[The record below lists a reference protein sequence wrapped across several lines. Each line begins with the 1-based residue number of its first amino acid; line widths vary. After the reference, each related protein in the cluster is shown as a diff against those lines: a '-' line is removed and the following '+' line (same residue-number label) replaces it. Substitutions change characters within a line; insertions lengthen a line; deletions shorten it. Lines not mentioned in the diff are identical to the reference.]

1 MTNATSEM
9 AQCTKCHH
17 PAIITQR
24 YSGLHLCREHFIRDL
39 EGKAKREIRKNRWLV
54 PHDRIGVA
62 ISGGAS
68 SAAALTL
75 LLKLT
80 KERRDIRITALH
92 LNEGDKDA
100 TERAERLATSAGVD
114 LSIGRRDPSRHLK
127 DDIQSLAEGCTAV
140 ATGAT
145 LDEEAATV
153 MAAFVSGEIASLRE
167 TEEPGCIRWIS
178 PFLLNREDEVL
189 LYATLHHDEV
199 FPDEPDTEGMAGVVR
214 DILREY
220 TDRHPS
226 TLYAVSNLG
235 GQIRRA
241 TGDPKE

>member
-1 MTNATSEM
+1 MTNGTPEM

-17 PAIITQR
+17 PAIISQR

-39 EGKAKREIRKNRWLV
+39 EGKAKREIRKNRWLR

-62 ISGGAS
+62 ISGGAA

-80 KERRDIRITALH
+80 GKRQDIGITALH
-92 LNEGDKDA
+92 IDEGDTDV
-100 TERAERLATSAGVD
+100 TERVQRLAAGLD
-114 LSIGRRDPSRHLK
+114 LSVGCRDPSRDLK
-127 DDIQSLAEGCTAV
+127 EDIQLLAEGCTAV

-145 LDEEAATV
+145 LDEEAAAV
-153 MAAFVSGEIASLRE
+153 MAAFVSGEIASLIE
-167 TEEPGCIRWIS
+167 TEDPDCIRWIS
-178 PFLLNREDEVL
+178 PFLMIREDEVR

-199 FPDEPDTEGMAGVVR
+199 FPDKPDREGLAGAVR
-214 DILREY
+214 DILRNY

-241 TGDPKE
+241 AGDPKE